1 MKSEEWRDERLDWGS
16 LPEHP
21 MDLFAN
27 WYEEATQTESW
38 RAGAMVL
45 ATASL
50 DGVPSARIVLMRG
63 YDAQGIRFFT
73 NYESRKGQILAANPR
88 FAATFW
94 WPSQVRQVRLE
105 GDAERLSR
113 SESEAYFAGRPRG
126 SQLGAWTSPQSQTIS
141 GLEMLQQQYEQVAEE
156 YAGRDVACPPFWGGY
171 LLRPK
176 RVEFWQ
182 GGKDRLHDR
191 ILYRINEGTWVNDRL
206 AP

>member
-94 WPSQVRQVRLE
+94 WPSQVRQVRFE
-105 GDAERLSR
+105 GEAERLSR
-113 SESEAYFAGRPRG
+113 SESEAYFCRSTAWQSVRG
-126 SQLGAWTSPQSQTIS
+126 
-141 GLEMLQQQYEQVAEE
+141 
-156 YAGRDVACPPFWGGY
+156 
-171 LLRPK
+171 
-176 RVEFWQ
+176 VEFSA
-182 GGKDRLHDR
+182 KS
-191 ILYRINEGTWVNDRL
+191 NDQWIRN
-206 AP
+206 ASTAI